1 MWYHEKQQNKEKI
14 GVQKEEGERVSMRE
28 KNPLYIEIYQDI
40 KQKIE
45 HGHYSE
51 GEKLSSIR
59 NLSDVYGVSR
69 NTIIKALQELELEG
83 FIKAVEKSGFYVLDT
98 EYLYP
103 KKMKTER
110 RQRRCC
116 PNRRDYKLD
125 CSHNAIA
132 YQKLPISTMQKL
144 YREVLAQGDYN
155 FVYHSHPQG
164 KQELRYA
171 ISRHLKQSRDMEV
184 DENCIIVSAGMEY
197 LYQII
202 LQLIEKNSIFGIE
215 TPGYDVLPS
224 MLEMNGFAYIE
235 VPVDESGLKV
245 EVLHHTNVNIQVV
258 TPSHQFPTGCVM
270 NIARRKKLIEWAK
283 ETDSRYLIEDDYDG
297 EFKYSGKPTSTLF
310 SMDEYSRTVYMGSFS
325 KTIAPAM
332 RISYMVLPNSLM
344 RVYNRKL
351 PFMSCPVSSIQ
362 QEFLARFLK
371 ENYYQRHINRM
382 KYYYKK
388 IHQTLKKEL
397 MKYEVVECI
406 STTEIGLHI
415 TVSLCVSEDEE
426 TIVKRMR
433 EQGILISGMKNFDR
447 HGYYHRPTLLLGFG
461 GMNLETIEEDVS
473 YMMSIITQGGRY
485 EKMEDV

>member
-1 MWYHEKQQNKEKI
+1 
-14 GVQKEEGERVSMRE
+14 MRE
-28 KNPLYIEIYQDI
+28 KNPLYVDIYQDI

-45 HGHYSE
+45 YGHYNE

-59 NLSDVYGVSR
+59 TFSDTYGVSR

-83 FIKAVEKSGFYVLDT
+83 FIKAVEKSGFYVLDM
-98 EYLYP
+98 EHLYP
-103 KKMKTER
+103 QKRKTDR
-110 RQRRCC
+110 RHKRCY
-116 PNRRDYKLD
+116 PNRSDYKLD

-132 YQKLPISTMQKL
+132 HQKLPISTMQKL

-202 LQLIEKNSIFGIE
+202 LQLIEKNDIFGIE
-215 TPGYDVLPS
+215 TPGYDVLTS
-224 MLEMNGFAYIE
+224 MLEMNGFAYLE
-235 VPVDESGLKV
+235 VPVDENGLNV

-270 NIARRKKLIEWAK
+270 NIGRRKKLIEWAK
-283 ETDSRYLIEDDYDG
+283 GEQSRYLIEDDYDG
-297 EFKYSGKPTSTLF
+297 EFKYSGKPIPTLF
-310 SMDEYSRTVYMGSFS
+310 SMDEYGKTIYMGSFS

-332 RISYMVLPNSLM
+332 RISYMVLPNGLM
-344 RVYNRKL
+344 KVYSKKL

-388 IHQTLKKEL
+388 IHQSLKREL
-397 MKYEVVECI
+397 MKYEIVESI

-415 TVSLCVSEDEE
+415 AVSLCVSEDEE
-426 TIVKRMR
+426 EVVKRLR
-433 EQGILISGMKNFDR
+433 EQGILISGMKSFDR

-461 GMNLETIEEDVS
+461 GMDPETMEEDIS
-473 YMMSIITQGGRY
+473 HMMHIIDQGKEHRF
-485 EKMEDV
+485 